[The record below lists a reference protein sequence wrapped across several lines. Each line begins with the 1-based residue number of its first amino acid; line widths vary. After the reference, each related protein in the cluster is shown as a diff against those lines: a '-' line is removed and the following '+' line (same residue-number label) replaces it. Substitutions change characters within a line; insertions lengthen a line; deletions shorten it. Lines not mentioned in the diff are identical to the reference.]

1 MEMIV
6 PPMTLLVFQWPNVC
20 PPFAG
25 DFSFTPQARV
35 KKPQDTEQ

>member
-6 PPMTLLVFQWPNVC
+6 PPMTLLVFQQPGVC

-25 DFSFTPQARV
+25 DFSFTPLARV
-35 KKPQDTEQ
+35 KTPQ